1 MIRIL
6 VAAGSISLL
15 SAMPTA
21 AQNTPFSDLDVFQ
34 VEYASDVQISP
45 DGGWVVY
52 VRTAMSIMR
61 DRREGRLW
69 MVRTDGTRHRQLTSS
84 DQSQSSPAGPLTD
97 PASRSFPGAGAGAGA
112 TTGRRSTSTGRRPE
126 NPHG

>member
-1 MIRIL
+1 MWKPYLAKPGETPYFRNNSTRQAPVIRIL
-6 VAAGSISLL
+6 IAAGSISFL
-15 SAMPTA
+15 SAIPTA

-69 MVRTDGTRHRQLTSS
+69 MVRTDGTQHRQLTSS
-84 DQSQSSPAGPLTD
+84 DQSQTLSPSPWHI
-97 PASRSFPGAGAGAGA
+97 A
-112 TTGRRSTSTGRRPE
+112 TR
-126 NPHG
+126 H

>member
-6 VAAGSISLL
+6 IAAGSISLL
-15 SAMPTA
+15 SAIPTA

-69 MVRTDGTRHRQLTSS
+69 MVRTDGTQHRQVTSS
-84 DQSQSSPAGPLTD
+84 DQSQSSPRWSPDG
-97 PASRSFPGAGAGAGA
+97 SRIA
-112 TTGRRSTSTGRRPE
+112 
-126 NPHG
+126 